1 MVVRKSW
8 LAPLLLLG
16 LAKCS
21 SSSSDD
27 PPATGTGGIPA
38 TGGAAPTTG
47 GVPSTGGAAPTGG
60 ARPTGGVTATGGAA
74 PTGGATATG
83 GATSTG
89 GAVSTGGA
97 TTNGGGANTGGAT
110 AGGGA
115 GGAPSGGA
123 GPGGAPSAGSGGAAL
138 PTIAELFPSDGP
150 DGALDGRLVTMPC
163 AANSTTDDC
172 TPAGAYYRS
181 KLIACSGNVLDVKHT
196 YPVGG
201 VEGKTYKVTFHF
213 YGVVEPRNYGND
225 VTREAT
231 NRPGTQDTGAM
242 PTPWAVAKAGHMS
255 TPADYDVYELRIDD
269 QNDKEVAVY
278 YLNADTM
285 TGHHTYALNFSKQID
300 VIGGGRVRA
309 RIYDQ
314 NCKGIK
320 NCGNPVMFPCEGR
333 ARTIDVSKADPRP
346 ATTPSTEGGLMQPAL
361 IPDRNADNAGQWL
374 LIDVVS
380 VDQ

>member
-1 MVVRKSW
+1 MTARKSW
-8 LAPLLLLG
+8 IAPLLLLG
-16 LAKCS
+16 LLKCS

-27 PPATGTGGIPA
+27 PPATGTGGVPA
-38 TGGAAPTTG
+38 TGGAGPTTG
-47 GVPSTGGAAPTGG
+47 GVPSTGGVALTGGAAPTGG
-60 ARPTGGVTATGGAA
+60 VKATGGAAPTGGVTATGGA
-74 PTGGATATG
+74 TN
-83 GATSTG
+83 TG

-97 TTNGGGANTGGAT
+97 TTNGGVTSAGGAT
-110 AGGGA
+110 AGGGGA
-115 GGAPSGGA
+115 GGASA
-123 GPGGAPSAGSGGAAL
+123 GGSGGQASL
-138 PTIAELFPSDGP
+138 PTIAELFPSDGA

-163 AANSTTDDC
+163 SSNSTADDC
-172 TPAGAYYRS
+172 TPSGAYYRS

-213 YGVVEPRNYGND
+213 YGVVEPRNYGTD
-225 VTREAT
+225 VMREAT
-231 NRPGTQDTGAM
+231 NRPGNQDTGAM

-255 TPADYDVYELRIDD
+255 APADYDVYELRIDD

-285 TGHHTYALNFSKQID
+285 QGHWTYALNFSKQIE

-320 NCGNPVMFPCEGR
+320 NCGNPVMFPCGER
-333 ARTIDVSKADPRP
+333 ARSIDVSKADPKP
-346 ATTPSTEGGLMQPAL
+346 AATSATEGGLLQPAL
-361 IPDRNADNAGQWL
+361 VPERNADNAGQWL

-380 VDQ
+380 VDE